1 MQQQQGALKID
12 NVTAPDAGCFEVE
25 TSRRSGD
32 PGGWGRGLDLG
43 SGVWLGRGRG
53 GLALK
58 LNLRLGLKGR
68 VRGVAEA
75 GSRGW
80 GGSASPA
87 KTLTPGRSL
96 RQVPS
101 VCCHVVPTS
110 RAESCRAQGAC
121 LPFTA
126 S

>member
-1 MQQQQGALKID
+1 MGAGPRPGQWG
-12 NVTAPDAGCFEVE
+12 VAGAW
-25 TSRRSGD
+25 SGRASPEAD
-32 PGGWGRGLDLG
+32 
-43 SGVWLGRGRG
+43 
-53 GLALK
+53 
-58 LNLRLGLKGR
+58 LRLGLKGR